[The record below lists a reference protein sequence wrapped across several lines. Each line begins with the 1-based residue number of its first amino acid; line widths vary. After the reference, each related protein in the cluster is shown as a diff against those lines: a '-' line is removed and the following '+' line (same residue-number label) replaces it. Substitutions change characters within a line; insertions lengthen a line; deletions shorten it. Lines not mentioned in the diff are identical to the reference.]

1 MKLPRGAQNNEKPSA
16 ARAAHSH
23 AERTALARQVGSHV
37 KAHRKRLDITISDL
51 ARAADVSISRL
62 SKLERGDILPSLSC
76 LLRIASALNRPLAA
90 FIPVS
95 QVDAACWHVKAG
107 EGVRIEKQGAQSGY
121 QSCQLGFC
129 VSDSLVVEASLV
141 GVDETARA
149 RLARQEE
156 ALRLIHI
163 LSGKLSYRC
172 GNQTYVLETGDTLL
186 FDAMSSHGLEQL
198 TEAPTRFLSIAVYH
212 RDFQ

>member
-1 MKLPRGAQNNEKPSA
+1 LPRGAQNNEKPSA

-23 AERTALARQVGSHV
+23 AERAALARQVGSHV

-107 EGVRIEKQGAQSGY
+107 EGVRIKKQGAQSGY

-149 RLARQEE
+149 RRAHQEE

-163 LSGKLSYRC
+163 LSGKLSYRR
-172 GNQTYVLETGDTLL
+172 GNQTYILETGDTLL